1 MVAGE
6 RQMEI
11 RYLEEFIA
19 QAHRLSFGE
28 AALGLNMAQSTLS
41 KHIHALEA
49 ELGGELFTRSTRR
62 MELSALGAF
71 YLPYAR
77 EISALYASAGQKTR
91 AFLSENGSGLTL
103 GAVHNIQYFGFERY
117 IVGFR
122 EACPECRFNV
132 VEGEEN
138 ELAAMFLRR
147 EINLFTTCVFEGETA
162 EHEFLPLSQGHMVAV
177 LPEEHRLAGCYALSL
192 GQLKNENL
200 LLPTRNTKMRRALD
214 AAFAQAGVTPR
225 VVYEGGSTI
234 CAELV
239 KSGMGI
245 SLQPREA
252 AVWRPDP
259 ALCCVDVKPFISYRC
274 GLGCRAEQSLSVPE
288 RKLTAYLRQPG
299 AAGVRR

>member
-1 MVAGE
+1 
-6 RQMEI
+6 MEI

-19 QAHRLSFGE
+19 LADRLSFGE
-28 AALGLNMAQSTLS
+28 ATLDTQHGAVDALKA
-41 KHIHALEA
+41 HPRAPA
-49 ELGGELFTRSTRR
+49 RLGGELFTRSTRR
-62 MELSALGAF
+62 MELQRPRRILR
-71 YLPYAR
+71 PYAR
-77 EISALYASAGQKTR
+77 EISALYASAGQGTR
-91 AFLSENGSGLTL
+91 AFLSENDRAHL

-147 EINLFTTCVFEGETA
+147 EINLITTCVFEGETA

-239 KSGMGI
+239 KSGWA
-245 SLQPREA
+245 SPCSRYEA

-259 ALCCVDVKPFISYRC
+259 ARCCVDVKPFISYRC
-274 GLGCRAEQSLSVPE
+274 GLGCRAGRASPS
-288 RKLTAYLRQPG
+288 RNG
-299 AAGVRR
+299 S